1 MSNSQTTRPPIISVM
16 GHIDHGKSTLLD
28 TIRETN
34 TAEREAG
41 GITQHISTYEITHK
55 SEDGPDRM
63 TFLDT
68 PGHEAFISMRE
79 RGATVADIAVL
90 VVAADDGVEEQT
102 KETINAIKDRDIP
115 FIVAINKI
123 DKPSADTD
131 AVIQQLAEAE
141 VYVEGFGGDVPY
153 QKVSAKTGDGVD
165 ELLNLIA
172 LNAELI
178 DLPTVTDEPGSGVVV
193 ESSINPQRGVETS
206 LVIKQGVV
214 TQGDFIHA
222 DGCVGPIR
230 ILEDFRGES
239 TNKAE
244 ASAPVQIVGLKDEPA
259 IGSSFETFPTADQ
272 AESAAESHAKT
283 SDTKSRRNSGG
294 KDSFVI
300 PILVKADVAGT
311 VDAVI
316 HEITKLNNDK
326 VTLDIVDTGVGD
338 ISEDDIRI
346 VADNSQ
352 SALAVGFNVGA
363 SAAAQSVAKR
373 RNVAVKTAP
382 VIYEIIEWLDSAV
395 SERTPVVREKV
406 VRGRAR
412 ILKNFSSKRDMQVV
426 GGEVISGKIIGDA
439 DITVYRNETE
449 IADGEI
455 VELQQQRSETD
466 KVQKGQEFG
475 ANIRS
480 EIDVAPGDVIESFE
494 MIEQ

>member
-1 MSNSQTTRPPIISVM
+1 MSNSQTTRPPIVSVM

-34 TAEREAG
+34 TAEHEAG
-41 GITQHISTYEITHK
+41 GITQHISAYKITHE
-55 SEDGPDRM
+55 SEDGPNRM

-68 PGHEAFISMRE
+68 PGHEAFIAMRE
-79 RGATVADIAVL
+79 RGATVADIAIL

-102 KETINAIKDRDIP
+102 EETINAIKSRDIP
-115 FIVAINKI
+115 FVVAINKI
-123 DKPSADTD
+123 DKSSSDADT
-131 AVIQQLAEAE
+131 VIQQLAESE

-153 QKVSAKTGDGVD
+153 QKVSAKTGEGVD
-165 ELLNLIA
+165 ELLDLIA

-178 DLPTVTDEPGSGVVV
+178 ELPVVTDEPGSGVVI
-193 ESSINPQRGVETS
+193 ESSVNPQRGVETT

-214 TQGDFIHA
+214 TQGDFIHS

-230 ILEDFRGES
+230 ILEDFRGEPRDE
-239 TNKAE
+239 AE
-244 ASAPVQIVGLKDEPA
+244 ASAPVQMVGLKDEPA
-259 IGSSFETFPTADQ
+259 IGSNFETFPTADQ
-272 AESAAESHAKT
+272 AESAAESHTETKNVKT
-283 SDTKSRRNSGG
+283 RRNGKG
-294 KDSFVI
+294 KDTFVI

-316 HEITKLNNDK
+316 HEITKFNNDK
-326 VTLDIVDTGVGD
+326 VTLDVVDTGVGD

-382 VIYEIIEWLDSAV
+382 VIYEIIEWLDSAIT
-395 SERTPVVREKV
+395 ERTPVVTEKV
-406 VRGRAR
+406 IRGKAR
-412 ILKNFSSKRDMQVV
+412 VLKNFSSKRDMQVV

-439 DITVYRNETE
+439 DIIVYRNETE

-455 VELQQQRSETD
+455 VELQQQRSETG

-480 EIDVAPGDVIESFE
+480 QIDIAPGDVIESFE
-494 MIEQ
+494 MIEK